1 MIKRNKNKKIN
12 SNENAEMVLNNNKQ
26 IKHHTDELPNAIKG
40 KNVPAWVVAKVNR
53 SASDLSDVT
62 HYMDGQG
69 DKFETGGALNND
81 MCIQKVVDMISRMKD
96 VDDYYIV
103 DRKLV
108 IILKEELRLYD
119 LDILN
124 YHLSEIEGCSNVIDN
139 EFEIGYGEE
148 YKTLILSLKT
158 DDFTKHKFKKGG
170 DTSDLSDA
178 TRGAYAYVK
187 LESGGMLSNKLKMI
201 NIEFDDQTD
210 RRHGM
215 YSFSFETID
224 NEGASVLDYSGYI
237 IERPIEDRRDDEI
250 EWDNNVPEDWE
261 KAEDILIN
269 AFYNW
274 KRNKYANGGEVSVWE
289 TIDGEIVKEISKFN
303 GIESILLYSGHFVE
317 VKDSKIIG
325 SDYLKVPNYVVDK
338 INKDLNRNIKY
349 DEGKYAKGGGVG
361 EDKLE
366 LFYVMDNNGNVK
378 NISKSYEKANEF
390 LEKSLKFNG
399 NIGYKNVPKSDWYAE
414 KINVSNIKNYA
425 KGGGVDSEIRGGIR
439 YVKGKDLE
447 WREIMSFDIADY
459 GEEEAEKMAYKFV
472 QQYIKYWNGELNEN
486 DFLVKKSR
494 NGKDFKGS
502 WVVMRQIPKY
512 AKGGEI
518 EINDSNSLRY
528 FLLNHASSGMIA
540 NKIPYSDYKT
550 IDAIRLT
557 ALQILNRDG
566 DREYSVKSFSDLIQ
580 EALLEYEENKY
591 EGKFAKGG
599 GVSSFISK
607 AKSVSQKA
615 LSKTKE
621 AYGKT
626 KQYAKDKIHD
636 TKKKNALD
644 VLAELG
650 MRANVS
656 RKEEENIVNP
666 AYDLV
671 YDKYAKGG
679 GVGKEEF
686 VKFGDLAIGNIYFQV
701 TRPNLG
707 IEKIEIT
714 KKENGTYTYKSDNN
728 SDETYV
734 TKYSGRYTDN
744 EKLYGIFSDK
754 DEAKQMAINLLTE
767 QMSKYAE
774 GGGVGKIKV
783 GSKIGFLRP
792 KTGRYE
798 WAEVLSIDGENVNL
812 VVRHP
817 KRRQWDNYFTE
828 TKSRITEFINTES
841 DDWKDG
847 RPLMKIKYAEG
858 GGVGKIRSDRNENNT
873 IFSINAEFDE
883 TKNFNVQ
890 LYIKSLKIEPDKVKI
905 IDKYGMLYIN
915 NLDAL
920 EASILAQ
927 KLENNKNFFNINIE
941 NS

>member
-303 GIESILLYSGHFVE
+303 GIESILLFSGHFVE

-349 DEGKYAKGGGVG
+349 DEGKYAKGGGV
-361 EDKLE
+361 
-366 LFYVMDNNGNVK
+366 
-378 NISKSYEKANEF
+378 
-390 LEKSLKFNG
+390 
-399 NIGYKNVPKSDWYAE
+399 
-414 KINVSNIKNYA
+414 
-425 KGGGVDSEIRGGIR
+425 DSEIRGGIR

-447 WREIMSFDIADY
+447 WSEIMSFDIADY

-528 FLLNHASSGMIA
+528 FLLNHASDGMIA

-599 GVSSFISK
+599 GVGKDEITPYVYLLEGEDGNKIPFLNFQDAYNE
-607 AKSVSQKA
+607 AKKRGI
-615 LSKTKE
+615 L
-621 AYGKT
+621 
-626 KQYAKDKIHD
+626 
-636 TKKKNALD
+636 
-644 VLAELG
+644 
-650 MRANVS
+650 
-656 RKEEENIVNP
+656 
-666 AYDLV
+666 
-671 YDKYAKGG
+671 
-679 GVGKEEF
+679 
-686 VKFGDLAIGNIYFQV
+686 KFRD
-701 TRPNLG
+701 NLG
-707 IEKIEIT
+707 GEYFV
-714 KKENGTYTYKSDNN
+714 N
-728 SDETYV
+728 
-734 TKYSGRYTDN
+734 YS
-744 EKLYGIFSDK
+744 K
-754 DEAKQMAINLLTE
+754 
-767 QMSKYAE
+767 
-774 GGGVGKIKV
+774 
-783 GSKIGFLRP
+783 
-792 KTGRYE
+792 
-798 WAEVLSIDGENVNL
+798 
-812 VVRHP
+812 
-817 KRRQWDNYFTE
+817 
-828 TKSRITEFINTES
+828 
-841 DDWKDG
+841 
-847 RPLMKIKYAEG
+847 G